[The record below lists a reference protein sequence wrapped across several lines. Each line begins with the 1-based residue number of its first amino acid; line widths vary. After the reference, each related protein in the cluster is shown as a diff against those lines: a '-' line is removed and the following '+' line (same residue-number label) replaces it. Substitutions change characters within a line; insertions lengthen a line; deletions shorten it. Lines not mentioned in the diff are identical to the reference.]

1 MLVLRMKKKWQRF
14 CIGKNAF
21 KNKRTLKKVTIGKNV
36 ETIKAG
42 AFYGCKALKKVTIKS
57 TVLKKVGKKAFKG
70 TNNLAKI
77 KVPKKKLKAY
87 KKLLKGKGLSKTVKI
102 TK

>member
-1 MLVLRMKKKWQRF
+1 M
-14 CIGKNAF
+14 
-21 KNKRTLKKVTIGKNV
+21 
-36 ETIKAG
+36 
-42 AFYGCKALKKVTIKS
+42 
-57 TVLKKVGKKAFKG
+57 LKKVGKKAFKG
-70 TNNLAKI
+70 TDKLAKL